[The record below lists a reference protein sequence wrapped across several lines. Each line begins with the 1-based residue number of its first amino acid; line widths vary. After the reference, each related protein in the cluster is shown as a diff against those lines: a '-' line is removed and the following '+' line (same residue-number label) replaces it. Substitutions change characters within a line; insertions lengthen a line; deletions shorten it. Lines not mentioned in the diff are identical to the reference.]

1 LESFT
6 AYIDGGSR
14 GNPGVAGYGVL
25 VLDQKGHTVAELAGH
40 LGIQTNNYAEYSAL
54 LAALEY
60 ARSHGFESLRVFADS
75 ELLVKQIQGSY
86 RVKNP
91 SLKVLHGQAKQLVSQ
106 FRSFSIQ
113 HVSREK
119 NREADRLANLA
130 MDQKESQ
137 ISPPSSLTPF
147 LEILAVFEKGAF
159 RPIDAISLP
168 ENSTVRLRIE
178 PVQKPHDRR
187 SCDS

>member
-1 LESFT
+1 MKSCT

-25 VLDQKGHTVAELAGH
+25 VLDQKGHTIAELVGQ
-40 LGIQTNNYAEYSAL
+40 LGIQTNNCAEYSAL

-75 ELLVKQIQGSY
+75 ELLVKQIHGIY

-91 SLKVLHGQAKQLVSQ
+91 GLKILHGQAKQLISQ
-106 FRSFSIQ
+106 FQCFSIQ
-113 HVSREK
+113 HVPREK
-119 NREADRLANLA
+119 NLEADRLANLA
-130 MDQKESQ
+130 MDQKEPQ
-137 ISPPSSLTPF
+137 NPQPSNLTPS
-147 LEILAVFEKGAF
+147 LDILAVFEKGVF

-168 ENSTVRLRIE
+168 ENARVRLRIE
-178 PVQKPHDRR
+178 SAQKPHGQGK
-187 SCDS
+187 